1 MPSLST
7 SVDDERDLRRDETAR
22 PAAAGAARSDGRPRT
37 SQAAVEAPV
46 VRPADFPAV
55 EEFLQLLARAVRQF
69 HTYPATSPLC
79 TDAISACH
87 KVLASLDGRDR
98 LACRVTPRELIVNDI
113 GIGAGTI
120 VEHEVVRR
128 LHRAHVAA
136 LDIDRSASQR
146 DLSRFSSDV
155 LRCDDLVRTGTT
167 LAELLAE
174 HGVETIS
181 PHLAQRAEMLAVGT
195 PLAARSHLVT
205 RERQRRQALLAA
217 AGPASYLYPPDKGWV
232 RLDPSAIFDTISL
245 VDLAILVDDPADIAS
260 MLLRLTDGEAG
271 AESRDGALQQKFS
284 DVATLLAALDPPL
297 ARIMFSKLA
306 HAVLDLAP
314 ERRTDLLR
322 RTILPGLLDGRAGG
336 TVLRDFPNVDLAE
349 SLCLLMDLETA
360 APELLTTAMDRLD
373 LPADR
378 RQVVAPLMEAR
389 LRGGATA
396 AAPAGAAGREGDVD
410 RHVRRLIQINPSVG
424 KSFAEFAAFDLAIDD
439 QTTATLGRIQESIG
453 GTDVPVAQLQFLLN
467 LVRLEP
473 NPALADVFLR
483 RSLTALAAL
492 ERAARQQELAAWAAR
507 YGRLAEALRESRP
520 DVADAIS
527 IALAA
532 FCTPDR
538 AMALSDLYAM
548 DADGRARAN
557 ELVEAF
563 GVAMVPA
570 FVALLDDPDMCTR
583 ARALQPLMCEHGR
596 LLAPALA
603 ARLGHSGVAA
613 ARAIIKVLGI
623 AGPGHENALAGL
635 LQHGDEQTARE
646 ALQALAHIGST
657 KAAGIVGVHLRQ
669 GASSARAAAE
679 EALRHFPPAAA
690 EPALR
695 DLLASREFILQH
707 PEIAMRLLDRADQAG
722 LTDLQPAMRAL
733 LPLRFRFWNPAL
745 VRVAL
750 KARAMIGPR

>member
-7 SVDDERDLRRDETAR
+7 SVDDDRDRRRDKTAR
-22 PAAAGAARSDGRPRT
+22 PAAVGGARADGRPKT
-37 SQAAVEAPV
+37 SQAAVEAL
-46 VRPADFPAV
+46 VRPPDFPAV

-79 TDAISACH
+79 TDAIAACH
-87 KVLASLDGRDR
+87 KVLASLEGRDR

-128 LHRAHVAA
+128 LNRAHVAA
-136 LDIDRSASQR
+136 LDIDRSASPR

-155 LRCDDLVRTGTT
+155 LRCDDLVRTRTT

-174 HGVETIS
+174 HGVETIAT
-181 PHLAQRAEMLAVGT
+181 HLVHRAEMLEIGT
-195 PLAARSHLVT
+195 PLAARSDLVMHE
-205 RERQRRQALLAA
+205 RERRQALLAA
-217 AGPASYLYPPDKGWV
+217 AGPVSYLYPPDKGWV
-232 RLDPSAIFDTISL
+232 RLDPSSIFDTISL
-245 VDLAILVDDPADIAS
+245 VDLAILVEDPGDIAA
-260 MLLRLTDGEAG
+260 MLVQLTDDEAG

-297 ARIMFSKLA
+297 ARVMFSKLA
-306 HAVLDLAP
+306 RAVLDLAP

-336 TVLRDFPNVDLAE
+336 TVLRDFPNDDLAE

-389 LRGGATA
+389 LRRGETPAAT
-396 AAPAGAAGREGDVD
+396 PPVAGRERDVD
-410 RHVRRLIQINPSVG
+410 RYVRRLIRVNPSEG
-424 KSFAEFAAFDLAIDD
+424 KSFAEFAAFDLSLDE
-439 QTTATLGRIQESIG
+439 QTTATLGRIQESIVN
-453 GTDVPVAQLQFLLN
+453 TDVPVAQLRFLLN

-483 RSLTALAAL
+483 RTLTALAEL
-492 ERAARQQELAAWAAR
+492 EGAARQQELAAWAAQ
-507 YGRLAEALRESRP
+507 YGRLADALRESRP
-520 DVADAIS
+520 DVADAIAN
-527 IALAA
+527 ALAA
-532 FCTPDR
+532 FCTPER
-538 AMALSDLYAM
+538 AMVLSDLYAM
-548 DADGRARAN
+548 AGDGRARAN
-557 ELVEAF
+557 LLVEAF
-563 GVAMVPA
+563 GEATAPA
-570 FVALLDDPDMCTR
+570 FVALLDDSDMRSR
-583 ARALQPLMCEHGR
+583 ARGLVPLMCEHGR

-603 ARLGHSGVAA
+603 ARLGHTGAVA
-613 ARAIIKVLGI
+613 ARAIIKVLGL
-623 AGPGHENALAGL
+623 AGPGYEHALAGQ

-646 ALQALAHIGST
+646 ALQALAHIGSP
-657 KAAGIVGVHLRQ
+657 KAAGIVGLHLRQ
-669 GASSARAAAE
+669 GASSVRAAAE

-690 EPALR
+690 DAALR
-695 DLLASREFILQH
+695 DLLASRDFVLQH
-707 PEIAMRLLDRADQAG
+707 PEIAMRLLDRAEHTG
-722 LTDLQPAMRAL
+722 LTDLEPAMRAL
-733 LPLRFRFWNPAL
+733 VPLRFHFWNPAL

-750 KARAMIGPR
+750 KARTMIGRR

>member
-1 MPSLST
+1 MPSRST
-7 SVDDERDLRRDETAR
+7 SVDYERDLRLDKTAR
-22 PAAAGAARSDGRPRT
+22 PAAGGGARTDARPGASH
-37 SQAAVEAPV
+37 AAVEAPV
-46 VRPADFPAV
+46 SRPADFPAV

-113 GIGAGTI
+113 GTGGGTI

-136 LDIDRSASQR
+136 LDIDRIASPR
-146 DLSRFSSDV
+146 DLSRFSTDV
-155 LRCDDLVRTGTT
+155 LRCDDLVTSKTT

-174 HGVETIS
+174 HGVETIATR
-181 PHLAQRAEMLAVGT
+181 LAQRPEMLEVGT
-195 PLAARSHLVT
+195 PPASRSHLVT
-205 RERQRRQALLAA
+205 RERRRQALLAA

-232 RLDPSAIFDTISL
+232 RLDPSVIFDTVSL

-260 MLLRLTDGEAG
+260 MLLRLTDDEAG

-297 ARIMFSKLA
+297 ARVMFSKLA
-306 HAVLDLAP
+306 RAVLDLGP

-322 RTILPGLLDGRAGG
+322 RKILPGLLDGRADGA
-336 TVLRDFPNVDLAE
+336 VLRDFPNVDLAE

-360 APELLTTAMDRLD
+360 APELLTTALDRLD

-378 RQVVAPLMEAR
+378 RQAVAPLLEAR
-389 LRGGATA
+389 LRGGAA
-396 AAPAGAAGREGDVD
+396 PAVPAGAGGREPELN
-410 RHVRRLIQINPSVG
+410 RHVRRLIRINPSEG
-424 KSFAEFAAFDLAIDD
+424 KSFADFAAFDLSIDD
-439 QTTATLGRIQESIG
+439 QTTATLGRIQESIAR
-453 GTDVPVAQLQFLLN
+453 TDTPVAQLRFLLN

-473 NPALADVFLR
+473 NPALADAFLR
-483 RSLTALAAL
+483 RSLTALAEL
-492 ERAARQQELAAWAAR
+492 ERAARLQDLAAWAAQ
-507 YGRLAEALRESRP
+507 YGRLADALRESRP

-527 IALAA
+527 NALAA

-538 AMALSDLYAM
+538 ALALSVLYAR
-548 DADGRARAN
+548 DADGQARAN

-563 GVAMVPA
+563 GAAMAPA
-570 FVALLDDPDMCTR
+570 FVALLDDPDMRTR
-583 ARALQPLMCEHGR
+583 ARALVPLMCDHSR

-603 ARLGHSGVAA
+603 VRLGHGGVAA
-613 ARAIIKVLGI
+613 ARAIIKVLGF
-623 AGPGHENALAGL
+623 AGPGYENALAEQ
-635 LQHGDEQTARE
+635 LQHGDDQTARE
-646 ALQALAHIGST
+646 ALQALAHIGSIR
-657 KAAGIVGVHLRQ
+657 AAGIVGVHLRQ
-669 GASSARAAAE
+669 GASSVRAAAE

-690 EPALR
+690 AAALR

-707 PEIAMRLLDRADQAG
+707 PRIAVRLLERAEQTG

-733 LPLRFRFWNPAL
+733 VSLRFRFWNPAV

-750 KARAMIGPR
+750 KARTMIGPQ